1 VREPREPSEDV
12 DVIEMRI
19 AVPKGVLT
27 EADLPGLQKA
37 LLAAAQSYLQGRR
50 VRDDPGDRSQ
60 G

>member
-1 VREPREPSEDV
+1 MAEPREPSEDI

-37 LLAAAQSYLQGRR
+37 LLAAAQDYVQGRR
-50 VRDDPGDRSQ
+50 VRGDE